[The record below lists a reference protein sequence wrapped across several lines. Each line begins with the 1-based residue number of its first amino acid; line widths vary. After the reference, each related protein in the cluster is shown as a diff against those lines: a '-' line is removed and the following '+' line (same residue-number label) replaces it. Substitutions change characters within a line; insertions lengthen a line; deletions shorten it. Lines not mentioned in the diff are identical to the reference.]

1 MSSDSATASF
11 YKLPRYDPATTSIV
25 SFLDTFEPLRAL
37 LKLEGEIAV
46 NAFLTHLDF
55 KSRRRL
61 KMHNASCGHD
71 WPEFKEQVLRIL
83 SSPADA
89 YFARRQLMNAK
100 QCPSENVSDYG
111 ERLLRLARIGYR
123 PDEKAASETM
133 LKDALFLGLVKDEIA
148 VPLMLK
154 AERHDF
160 LDCLREAILLDSAH
174 YHRVVLKVE
183 RSTVNNDKKA
193 DLHAGPELHSMD
205 TNTISDAHSGE
216 EQTEISGNSISST
229 DPKILFHQDLLP
241 DGQCNSGSHMPHMIL
256 EIPNTTLIT
265 ESVCAPVSSL
275 TPTTSRIKPT
285 YPFTK
290 ELSPTRE
297 EDASIKSVLSSSDKP
312 DKELQSTELTEGGA
326 EPLCRTPT
334 EFKGEKDVPESDH
347 GCKYKEAILIS
358 AHHLNDNT
366 KIKTWPSNAHMCDT
380 SSTPGRSMQELQ
392 VPDSANP
399 KKFEPDVIEKAVD
412 EDRAVSLRHSCSTVT
427 KSVVSDSDSDISKN
441 DHKLD
446 RCSAFLNKSV
456 KFLRRYLN
464 SALMYGI
471 VTLVFTFILFGKT
484 GPILY
489 VDKTGVGTEIGHR
502 LKKLT
507 SWIAEK
513 APKVDTLIGMN
524 ISVIWWLTKI
534 PFKPAKRLINSG
546 KDPPRSMAYR
556 KRTIYL
562 SL

>member
-11 YKLPRYDPATTSIV
+11 FQLPRYDPATTSIV

-61 KMHNASCGHD
+61 KMHIASCGHD
-71 WPEFKEQVLRIL
+71 WPEFKEHVLRIL

-100 QCPSENVSDYG
+100 QCPSENVSDFG
-111 ERLLRLARIGYR
+111 ERLLRLARIGYL
-123 PDEKAASETM
+123 PDEKAASESM
-133 LKDALFLGLVKDEIA
+133 LKDALLLGLVKDEIA

-154 AERHDF
+154 AESYDF

-174 YHRVVLKVE
+174 YYRAVLKAE
-183 RSTVNNDKKA
+183 RSNNERKA
-193 DLHAGPELHSMD
+193 DVHAGPELQSMD

-216 EQTEISGNSISST
+216 EQTEISGNSST

-241 DGQCNSGSHMPHMIL
+241 EGQCNSESHMPHMVL
-256 EIPNTTLIT
+256 KIPNTPLIT
-265 ESVCAPVSSL
+265 ESGCAPVSSL
-275 TPTTSRIKPT
+275 TPTSSRIKPT

-312 DKELQSTELTEGGA
+312 DKELQSTELIEGEA
-326 EPLCRTPT
+326 KPLCRTPT
-334 EFKGEKDVPESDH
+334 EFKGEKDVPESDP
-347 GCKYKEAILIS
+347 GCKSKETVLIS

-366 KIKTWPSNAHMCDT
+366 KIETWPSNGDMCDT
-380 SSTPGRSMQELQ
+380 PSTPGRSMQELQ
-392 VPDSANP
+392 VLDSANL
-399 KKFEPDVIEKAVD
+399 KKFEPDVIEKTVD
-412 EDRAVSLRHSCSTVT
+412 EDRAVSLRHSCSSVT

-456 KFLRRYLN
+456 KFSRRDLN

-489 VDKTGVGTEIGHR
+489 VNKTGVGTEIGHR

-513 APKVDTLIGMN
+513 APKVDTMIGMN
-524 ISVIWWLTKI
+524 ISVIWSLTKI
-534 PFKPAKRLINSG
+534 PPKPAKRLINSG

-556 KRTIYL
+556 KCTIYL